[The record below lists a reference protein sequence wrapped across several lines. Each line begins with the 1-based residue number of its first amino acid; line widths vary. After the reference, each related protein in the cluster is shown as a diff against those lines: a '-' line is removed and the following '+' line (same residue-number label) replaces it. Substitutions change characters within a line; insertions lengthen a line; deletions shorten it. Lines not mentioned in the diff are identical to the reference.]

1 MTSIDID
8 PKYRLGLDQV
18 DREHAQLIRI
28 ADDLKDLIKD
38 QKASGESIQRITGE
52 LIRYTETH
60 FDSEER
66 LMAEK
71 NYPGLPAH
79 RELHRKLLAQVQEF
93 AAEASKDRPSL
104 ALKMNLFM
112 NVWLFEHITKDDA
125 AFVRHVGI
133 TRI

>member
-1 MTSIDID
+1 MITQMTSIDID

-71 NYPGLPAH
+71 NYPGLH
-79 RELHRKLLAQVQEF
+79 TGSYIENCWLRFRNLLPKPQRTDQAW
-93 AAEASKDRPSL
+93 PS
-104 ALKMNLFM
+104 
-112 NVWLFEHITKDDA
+112 
-125 AFVRHVGI
+125 R
-133 TRI
+133 